1 VMPETSLEGAEAKAQ
16 ALEKAVRALRIP
28 HDKSAV
34 AGGIVTISLGVA
46 VAIPS
51 VGDECA
57 ALIPCADR
65 LLYMAKDAGR
75 GEVRAQ
81 QI

>member
-1 VMPETSLEGAEAKAQ
+1 MPETFLEGAEAKAQ

-34 AGGIVTISLGVA
+34 ASGIVTISLGVA
-46 VAIPS
+46 VAMPN
-51 VGDECA
+51 VGEECA
-57 ALIPCADR
+57 ALIHCADR
-65 LLYMAKDAGR
+65 SLYMAKDAGR
-75 GEVRAQ
+75 GQVPAL